1 MNDRRTSR
9 RGGPRRSAFT
19 IVELLATLTLVG
31 IVLPVAVRGIVLC
44 LATSAHAK
52 QLAEAAALAQSKM
65 AELVATGQWYDAE
78 LDGDFGEDWPDY
90 RWLAQFHEWE
100 DSRLSQLDVCVMWT
114 RRSQDH
120 DVTLNT
126 LIYTGMPNE

>member
-31 IVLPVAVRGIVLC
+31 IVLPVAVHGIVLC

-52 QLAEAAALAQSKM
+52 QLAAQSKM
-65 AELVATGQWYDAE
+65 AELVATGPWYDAE
-78 LDGDFGEDWPDY
+78 LGGDFGEDWPDY

-120 DVTLNT
+120 DVTLST

>member
-1 MNDRRTSR
+1 MDKEHKQ
-9 RGGPRRSAFT
+9 
-19 IVELLATLTLVG
+19 ILLNVAHG
-31 IVLPVAVRGIVLC
+31 AVRDAVNG
-44 LATSAHAK
+44 
-52 QLAEAAALAQSKM
+52 QSPTVPSSDE

-120 DVTLNT
+120 DVTLST